1 MSNQQ
6 NFNCG
11 LFPVVSDA
19 PIFDDSHLD
28 QDQDGICYG
37 APFKAPDIYNYAP
50 LEAMILDS
58 IDNVFGAL
66 TFLALI
72 ALSIATL
79 VML

>member
-1 MSNQQ
+1 MSSQQ
-6 NFNCG
+6 DFNCG

-19 PIFDDSHLD
+19 PIFDDSDLD
-28 QDQDGICYG
+28 RDGICYG

-58 IDNVFGAL
+58 IDNIFGAL

>member
-19 PIFDDSHLD
+19 PIFDDSVDH
-28 QDQDGICYG
+28 DGICYG

-58 IDNVFGAL
+58 IDNIFGAL

>member
-1 MSNQQ
+1 MSSQQ
-6 NFNCG
+6 DFNCG
-11 LFPVVSDA
+11 LFPVVS
-19 PIFDDSHLD
+19 
-28 QDQDGICYG
+28 DGICYG

-58 IDNVFGAL
+58 IDNIFGAL

>member
-19 PIFDDSHLD
+19 PIFDDSDLD
-28 QDQDGICYG
+28 HGICYG

-58 IDNVFGAL
+58 IDSIFGAL